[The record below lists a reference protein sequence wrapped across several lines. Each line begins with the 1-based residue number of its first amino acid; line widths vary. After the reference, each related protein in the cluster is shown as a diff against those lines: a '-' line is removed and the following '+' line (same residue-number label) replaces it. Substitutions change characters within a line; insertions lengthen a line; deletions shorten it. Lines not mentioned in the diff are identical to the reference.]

1 MSKTKPRRSRPSVAA
16 RRQLANGLDLHMY
29 EGPPLGPGMVTADP
43 ASVRSALERFDPDAP
58 WKRVRDRVVPMLP
71 RVRPFPGPDL
81 DVVRVM
87 LPPGILVGFGIDI
100 GPAVMYVGPPLLERW
115 GIDARTLVDTALA
128 NVRRLAGE
136 CDARDVHNDH
146 ISDIPVAILQTQLGI
161 AGSLVLVP
169 EHLDR
174 FFGRGPHLLLAPM
187 RDVLLALPADVDRE
201 FAGWLADEFEGL
213 DPNHLHLGGFRH
225 EAGSVTPEVLDEAL
239 ARA

>member
-1 MSKTKPRRSRPSVAA
+1 
-16 RRQLANGLDLHMY
+16 
-29 EGPPLGPGMVTADP
+29 
-43 ASVRSALERFDPDAP
+43 
-58 WKRVRDRVVPMLP
+58 
-71 RVRPFPGPDL
+71 
-81 DVVRVM
+81 M

-136 CDARDVHNDH
+136 CDARDVLNDH

-169 EHLDR
+169 EHLER

-225 EAGSVTPEVLDEAL
+225 EAGLVTPEVLDEAL